1 MPDKGNGCGKLSFVA
16 PTVGASRLVCIL
28 CQFQLLQGPLH
39 YLAGPSE
46 EVWASPYR
54 TPTSTGTLGH
64 HQLLPHCPHLCLILP
79 GDATQPSVQL
89 QVLTSRELI
98 KQGIELRAVAEALLY
113 LEQVLEHAWDRE

>member
-1 MPDKGNGCGKLSFVA
+1 MPDEGNGCRKLSFVA

-39 YLAGPSE
+39 YLAGHE

-54 TPTSTGTLGH
+54 TPTSTCTLGH
-64 HQLLPHCPHLCLILP
+64 PQLLPRRPHLRLILP
-79 GDATQPSVQL
+79 GDATKPRIQL

-98 KQGIELRAVAEALLY
+98 KQGVELRAVAEALLY
-113 LEQVLEHAWDRE
+113 LEQVLEHTGDIG